1 VSQPA
6 HRPLVTI
13 FIPMRNERGFIGPC
27 LDCVAAFDWPADRLQ
42 VLVLDGESDDGS
54 PATVQEY
61 ASRLPSIQLVPN
73 PARIQAAAFNR
84 ALALARG
91 EYFVRLDA
99 HSEYASDYVTQ
110 CVAALETRGA
120 ANAGGPQRPAGR
132 GYVDRAIAL
141 AYQSRFAAGDAA
153 FRYAGDERWVDTVYL
168 GAWRTETLRRLG
180 GMNESWLVNEDYE
193 LNYRL
198 RQAGGKIL
206 LTPAIRS
213 CYWVRP
219 SLRAL
224 ARQYFRYGMW
234 RVRTLATHLGSLRW
248 RQLASPLLVVGLV
261 GSAVLAPIAPR
272 AALVLPAVYLL
283 ACVTASVATASQ
295 KDAGARFLPI
305 VPVIFATIHLAWG
318 SGFLVGLLRFGHLAA
333 RPAPNPP
340 ATPPAKA
347 PEASGRSP

>member
-1 VSQPA
+1 MSPPA
-6 HRPLVTI
+6 PRPLVTI

-54 PATVQEY
+54 PAVVEEY
-61 ASRLPSIQLVPN
+61 ARRIPAIQLVPN

-91 EYFVRLDA
+91 EYFIRLDA
-99 HSEYASDYVTQ
+99 HSEYAPDYASQ
-110 CVAALETRGA
+110 CIAALDTRGA

-153 FRYAGDERWVDTVYL
+153 FRYADDERWVDTVYL

-198 RQAGGKIL
+198 RREGGKIL

-213 CYWVRP
+213 RYWVRP

-248 RQLASPLLVVGLV
+248 RQLAAPLLVAGLV
-261 GSAVLAPIAPR
+261 GSALLVPSAPR
-272 AALVLPAVYLL
+272 VALGLPAFYLA
-283 ACVTASVATASQ
+283 ACVVASVASARRH
-295 KDAGARFLPI
+295 DAGIRFLP
-305 VPVIFATIHLAWG
+305 VLPVIFATIHLSWG
-318 SGFLVGLLRFGHLAA
+318 TGFLVGLVRFGRFAA
-333 RPAPNPP
+333 GSP
-340 ATPPAKA
+340 ATPPAKQ
-347 PEASGRSP
+347 PEASRRSR